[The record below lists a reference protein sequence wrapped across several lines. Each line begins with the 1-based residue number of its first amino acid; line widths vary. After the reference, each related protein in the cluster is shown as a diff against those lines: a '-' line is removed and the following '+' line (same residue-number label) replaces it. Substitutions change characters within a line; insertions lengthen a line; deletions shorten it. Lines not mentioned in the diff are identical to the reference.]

1 MEKDAGDIGVGHVR
15 YSTAGESTRENAQP
29 LVLNYVKGTLALAH
43 NGNLINAKELK
54 KDLEYTG
61 AIFQT
66 TIDSEVIAYHIARER
81 LQSKT
86 AEEAVRRA
94 CMKLK
99 GAYALVVASPR
110 KLIGARDPFGF
121 KPLCIGKRDNAYI
134 LASETCALDTIGA
147 EFVRD
152 VLPGEV
158 VTITPEKGVES
169 DMEMALP
176 KEKEARCIFEYIYF
190 ARPDSHIDGVS
201 VYGSRIKAG
210 KFLAMDSPVEADLV
224 TGVPESGNAAALGYS
239 LQSGIPYGTA
249 FVKNGYVGR
258 TFIKPKQ
265 SSRES
270 SVRIKLNVLKEAVAG
285 KRVVMIDDSIVRGTT
300 SDRIVRMLREAGAT
314 EVHVRIS
321 SPPFLWPCYFGTD
334 IPEREQLIAYKRSIE
349 DIRKIIGAD
358 SLGYLGM
365 ERLDEMVE
373 GLSICRGCFNG
384 KYPMEPP
391 KEDIRGEYFDKE
403 IDMAKKLER
412 NL

>member
-1 MEKDAGDIGVGHVR
+1 M
-15 YSTAGESTRENAQP
+15 
-29 LVLNYVKGTLALAH
+29 AH

-147 EFVRD
+147 TFVRD

-158 VTITPEKGVES
+158 VTITPEKGIES
-169 DMEMALP
+169 DIEMALP

-201 VYGSRIKAG
+201 VYASRIRAG
-210 KFLAMDSPVEADLV
+210 QFLAMDSPVEADLV

-270 SVRIKLNVLKEAVAG
+270 SVQIKLNVLKEAVAG

-334 IPEREQLIAYKRSIE
+334 IPEREQLIAYNRSIE

-365 ERLDEMVE
+365 ERLDEMVD
-373 GLSICRGCFNG
+373 GLPICRGCFNG
-384 KYPMEPP
+384 IYPMEPP